1 MMYAQLCKG
10 RPSRVCEVF
19 KCKPSNLWGQGEVQS
34 LGQGHIGLYK
44 YEYLFWYL
52 QNFFSLQKMV
62 LMSVDD
68 GSVDENCTMDLNI

>member
-1 MMYAQLCKG
+1 MSVDDGSVDENYNGFDETCLAI
-10 RPSRVCEVF
+10 
-19 KCKPSNLWGQGEVQS
+19 

-44 YEYLFWYL
+44 YEYRFWYL